1 MTHHLQHGEATRQ
14 SRVVLQH
21 PRDLPAVILSHVV
34 YPQNSFVRE
43 EKNKRK
49 LKSCVEL
56 TCCAPAAC
64 RWAVSRG
71 QGRPQM
77 CPRGQSFPLKP
88 RVPETWDSQNG
99 RALVWQKSTG
109 KKTSFTVMALKFSE
123 SSFLVFPS
131 LKQKYFI
138 TAKNV
143 FVPASHGGLWYY
155 IASKMGWWEV

>member
-56 TCCAPAAC
+56 TYCAPAAC
-64 RWAVSRG
+64 RWAVSGG
-71 QGRPQM
+71 QGSPSDVAKR
-77 CPRGQSFPLKP
+77 FPLKP

-99 RALVWQKSTG
+99 RAKNPQK